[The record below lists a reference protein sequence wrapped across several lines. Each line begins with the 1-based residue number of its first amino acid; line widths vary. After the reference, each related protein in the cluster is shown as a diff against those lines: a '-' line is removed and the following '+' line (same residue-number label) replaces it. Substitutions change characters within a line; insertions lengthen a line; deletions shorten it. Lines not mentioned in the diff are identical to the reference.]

1 MFIFKGI
8 EKGVLKIRNSL
19 IFTCAHKYFCVYKL
33 FQGCFKEASRVSLRV
48 FQGSFLSYF
57 KKVQRVLPGRFLV
70 VSRLF

>member
-33 FQGCFKEASRVSLRV
+33 FQGCFKEASRVRLRV
-48 FQGSFLSYF
+48 LQGSFLRYF